1 MVTRRNHGGG
11 CCGAQHL
18 QGFDARHGGGIES
31 ENLRQLLRLTSEQP
45 NHLLTEVILSDR
57 QTREQ
62 PNLIEKLQLYGF
74 VYTTSWTGNHGT
86 PVHRFERTGRRLALS
101 ANNFNWQGM
110 VASDTL
116 QGNLP
121 PLPPA
126 EVEEALRVD
135 AVRRDMRGNEVRIGD
150 TVNIR
155 NTNHTYWNNNVVV
168 IGFSETPAGY
178 SRVDFMVR
186 GNVCHC
192 ALSSVVRSQQ
202 ARQANMQG
210 AAEIPEQ
217 LHENAQP
224 APAQEPQVVHST
236 YHNNYARTGLGAG
249 FDTLELAQQAGPR
262 CRRRCRRDIYSNGV
276 IETVEL

>member
-1 MVTRRNHGGG
+1 MVQRRNHGGG

-18 QGFDARHGGGIES
+18 QDFDARHGGGVEE
-31 ENLRQLLRLTSEQP
+31 ENLRQLLRITSERP

-57 QTREQ
+57 QTQEQ

-74 VYTTSWTGNHGT
+74 VYTTSWQGNHGT

-110 VASDTL
+110 VASATL
-116 QGNLP
+116 QGEMP
-121 PLPPA
+121 ALPPA
-126 EVEEALRVD
+126 ELDPNVD
-135 AVRRDMRGNEVRIGD
+135 EVRLDMRGNTIRIGD
-150 TVNIR
+150 TVHIR
-155 NTNHTYWNNNVVV
+155 NTNHNYWDYDVVV
-168 IGFSETPAGY
+168 TGFSETPAGHP
-178 SRVDFMVR
+178 RVDFMVY
-186 GNVCHC
+186 GNACHC
-192 ALSSVVRSQQ
+192 SVASVVRS
-202 ARQANMQG
+202 QG

-217 LHENAQP
+217 IHENAQP
-224 APAQEPQVVHST
+224 APIQEAQVVHST

-276 IETVEL
+276 IETHEI